1 MAPRDAGGGASLV
14 DGALR
19 EGDRVGDV
27 RVTRLLG
34 AGGVGVVY
42 EAEEGG
48 ALVALKV
55 LHPHLAS
62 DSIVRARFAREARIA
77 MAVSHPHV
85 ARVLRAGL
93 HGDTPYLVMERVEG
107 RPLSKTL
114 AEAQTDFPQ
123 RWASSIVGQVLDGL
137 EAIHAHGA
145 VHRDI
150 KPANVCVDVRDH
162 ATIVDLG
169 TAAIRMG
176 SSHPDLTPV
185 GRAMGTP
192 HYASPTQLA
201 GDPAD
206 PRDDVYSA
214 GVLLFELLARRRPF
228 EDPRLA
234 ELCRQIEATPVPP
247 MRAFRLGVNPELEAV
262 AVRAMEKIP
271 EDRFP
276 SARAMGDALRSV
288 RASGSMP

>member
-1 MAPRDAGGGASLV
+1 MGPSDGEGALF

-19 EGDRVGDV
+19 TGDRVGDLRVV
-27 RVTRLLG
+27 RRLG
-34 AGGVGVVY
+34 VGGVGVVY

-48 ALVALKV
+48 VPVALKV

-62 DSIVRARFAREARIA
+62 DSTLRARFAREAHIA

-93 HGDTPYLVMERVEG
+93 HEDTPYLVMERVEG
-107 RPLSKTL
+107 RPLSKIL
-114 AEAQTDFPQ
+114 AETDADLPV
-123 RWASSIVGQVLDGL
+123 RWASAVVGQVLDGL

-150 KPANVCVDVRDH
+150 KPANVCVDDRNH

-169 TAAIRMG
+169 TAAIRMA
-176 SSHPDLTPV
+176 SSGPDLTPV

-214 GVLLFELLARRRPF
+214 GVLLFELIARRRPF
-228 EDPRLA
+228 EEPRLA
-234 ELCRQIEATPVPP
+234 ELCRQIQEEPVPP
-247 MRAFRLGVNPELEAV
+247 MRAFRQGVDPQLETLV
-262 AVRAMEKIP
+262 RRAMEKQP
-271 EDRFP
+271 DDRFA
-276 SARAMGDALRSV
+276 SAAVMAAALR
-288 RASGSMP
+288 ASMA